1 MKAIPCLRLKEIFVE
16 SLRCHQKGMWRF
28 SPGMNL
34 ITGANGC
41 GKTTILEAVSLMA
54 HGRSFRAMR
63 DPGLVRWG
71 DQQFRLHGVW
81 RRYGPVKVWV
91 HGQHGQVK
99 VKLQG
104 RMVRKLSDLAH
115 TLPVLIDAP
124 QARRVVDG
132 TAGERRH
139 WLNAMIMACH
149 DNYIEYY
156 RRYLRSL
163 SQRSLLLR
171 KRMHDSTQLE
181 AWEVQIVSHGRTVMR
196 MRRDLL
202 EAMEPI
208 LEDYARLMDAQL
220 NVELINSAPDDENEW
235 LNMLKKRR
243 EVDAGTGGSRT
254 GPHCDQLRIL
264 YGGRDIRQVGAR
276 GQQRLAAM
284 VLRLAEWELH
294 RHYKGLAPQLLL
306 DDCLE
311 ALDSMR
317 QQRLLECLHATG
329 AQVLL
334 TAPNQVRVPAGVDI
348 HVQQLMSGCIEE
360 AA

>member
-1 MKAIPCLRLKEIFVE
+1 MATIPCLRLQEIYVE

-41 GKTTILEAVSLMA
+41 GKTTILEAISLMA
-54 HGRSFRAMR
+54 HGRSFRAVR
-63 DPGLVRWG
+63 DPGLLRWG
-71 DQQFRLHGVW
+71 DEQFYLHGVW

-91 HGQHGQVK
+91 QGQHGQVK

-104 RMVRKLSDLAH
+104 RMVKKLSHLAH

-132 TAGERRH
+132 TASERRH
-139 WLNAMIMACH
+139 WLDGLLMACH

-171 KRMHDSTQLE
+171 KRANAATQLD
-181 AWEVQIVSHGRTVMR
+181 AWETQIVSHGRTIMR
-196 MRRDLL
+196 MRRDILAAMAPFL
-202 EAMEPI
+202 EA
-208 LEDYARLMDAQL
+208 YARLMDAPL
-220 NVELINSAPDDENEW
+220 NVELLNSAPDDENAW
-235 LNMLKKRR
+235 LALLHARR
-243 EVDAGTGGSRT
+243 DADAGKGGSRT
-254 GPHCDQLRIL
+254 GPHRDQLRIL
-264 YGGRDIRQVGAR
+264 YRDKDIRQVGAR

-294 RHYKGLAPQLLL
+294 RHHKGLAPQLLL

-311 ALDSMR
+311 ALDPIR
-317 QQRLLECLHATG
+317 QQHLLECLHGTG

-334 TAPNQVRVPAGVDI
+334 TAPNQVRVPAGLDI
-348 HVQQLMSGCIEE
+348 HVQQLVGHSIEE